1 MEQLRPFTMGYHIT
15 IKKNGTVG
23 DGAFDVP
30 PENVQHFSVSHRTA
44 ALRSGRRGRRP
55 LQAGFQSNTEW
66 RKPLR
71 NLLQSWKKPGII
83 KY

>member
-1 MEQLRPFTMGYHIT
+1 MEQLRPFTMGLHIT
-15 IKKNGTVG
+15 IKNGTVG

-30 PENVQHFSVSHRTA
+30 PENAQHFSVSYRTA
-44 ALRSGRRGRRP
+44 ALRS
-55 LQAGFQSNTEW
+55 GFQSNTEW